1 MEPPEV
7 AEGGDGDSCRPM
19 PRRKDEY
26 VCLGLMSGTSLDG
39 VDLCCVRFQLA
50 ALGDFEVLAA
60 ETRAYPEAWRT
71 RLKDAFE
78 AEGSESLEIQDL
90 HLAYG
95 EYLGGLV
102 HSFLEDNRSNLPKDG
117 VDLIASHGH
126 TVHHRPDLGVTVQ
139 VGCGAAIQRVTGITT
154 VSNFREQDVKLG
166 GQGAPLVPI
175 GDELLFDGHEVCLN
189 LGGIANLSFRDDGGS
204 RIAFDVVPVN
214 LVLNHYAAKL
224 GLPYDAAGASA
235 RTGTTCPSLL
245 ANLNGLDFYDQVG
258 PKSLGYEFVVST
270 VLPLL
275 GASKDLTVEDLLSTF
290 TEHAACQISRTLK
303 KTGKSKVLVTGG

>member
-1 MEPPEV
+1 M
-7 AEGGDGDSCRPM
+7 
-19 PRRKDEY
+19 
-26 VCLGLMSGTSLDG
+26 
-39 VDLCCVRFQLA
+39 
-50 ALGDFEVLAA
+50 
-60 ETRAYPEAWRT
+60 
-71 RLKDAFE
+71 
-78 AEGSESLEIQDL
+78 
-90 HLAYG
+90 
-95 EYLGGLV
+95 
-102 HSFLEDNRSNLPKDG
+102 
-117 VDLIASHGH
+117 
-126 TVHHRPDLGVTVQ
+126 
-139 VGCGAAIQRVTGITT
+139 GCGAAIQRVTGITT

-245 ANLNGLDFYDQVG
+245 ANLNGLDFYDQAG